1 MWIVK
6 PGGSSRGRD
15 IKVFNKLS
23 NILKY
28 VEIDVGVF
36 NNFTENIQASPA
48 KNPLDALSKNKPAE
62 SFAFSS
68 KKNWVV

>member
-23 NILKY
+23 SILKY
-28 VEIDVGVF
+28 TEINVAVF
-36 NNFTENIQASPA
+36 NNFTENIQASPT
-48 KNPLDALSKNKPAE
+48 KNPID
-62 SFAFSS
+62 
-68 KKNWVV
+68 